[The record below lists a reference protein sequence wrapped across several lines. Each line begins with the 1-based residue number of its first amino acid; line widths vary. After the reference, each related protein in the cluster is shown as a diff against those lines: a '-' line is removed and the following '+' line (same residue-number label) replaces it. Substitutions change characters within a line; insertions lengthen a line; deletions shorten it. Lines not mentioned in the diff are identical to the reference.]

1 MSTDFHASRF
11 VVGEIID
18 EKGKR
23 RVRQCFRP
31 GSGLVDAERARL
43 EEART
48 MLSDWLRPATFD
60 ELEADLIEPILLL
73 PTRKQSAET
82 AAWQFVEALADVPI
96 GALELTRKAV
106 MGGKVPWLNP
116 AFRPE
121 VPQLRKVA
129 QEFIDRAR
137 RELVWIVA
145 ALSMPELAP
154 EPSREERHAFADRL
168 AAFSRELG
176 REAAKNDLAE
186 LQRKTE
192 VAARERADAIARL
205 ARLRAGQATIEAAPT
220 APGDDDKESL

>member
-1 MSTDFHASRF
+1 
-11 VVGEIID
+11 
-18 EKGKR
+18 
-23 RVRQCFRP
+23 
-31 GSGLVDAERARL
+31 
-43 EEART
+43 